1 MTVAASLTADQA
13 ARRGWDVAV
22 VGAGPAGALAALGL
36 ARRGLAVLLVDRAEF
51 PRWKVCGCCLNGAA
65 LAALSAAGLGGL
77 PAECGAVSLE
87 RILLASRGRS
97 ATLTLGRG
105 VVLSREAFDA
115 ALVRAAVAAGAAF
128 LPRTTAT
135 LGDVSADGRDFSVE
149 SGGSTIATRAR
160 IVIAADGLG
169 GRLLARG
176 DPDASPAAAGARVG
190 AGVVAEDAPAFYQ
203 PGSVYMAC
211 GVGGYVGLVRLEDG
225 RLDVAAALD
234 VEQVRGGRGPGP
246 AVVRL
251 LGETG
256 WPVPAGLEG
265 LNWKG
270 TLPLTREAR
279 CVAAGRVFAAGD
291 AAGYIEPFTGEG
303 MARALTAGLTVAPV
317 AARAVAHWQES
328 LAREWTVTYR
338 RVVRRR
344 QLTCRVAAGVLRRP
358 RLARALIGLLSYAPA
373 LAAPVV
379 RSLDTPLS
387 LTPGSS

>member
-1 MTVAASLTADQA
+1 MTVAASLTADEA
-13 ARRGWDVAV
+13 ARRRWDAVV

-65 LAALSAAGLGGL
+65 LAALNAAGLGAV
-77 PAECGAVSLE
+77 PAECGALPLA

-97 ATLTLGRG
+97 APLALGRG

-115 ALVRAAVAAGAAF
+115 ALIRAAVSAGAAF
-128 LPRTTAT
+128 LPRTTVT
-135 LGDVSADGRDFSVE
+135 LGDLSADTRTFSLDG
-149 SGGSTIATRAR
+149 GGSAVTARAR
-160 IVIAADGLG
+160 VVIAADGLG

-176 DPDASPAAAGARVG
+176 DPDASPAVAGARVG
-190 AGVVAEDAPAFYQ
+190 AGVVAEDAPAFYR
-203 PGSVYMAC
+203 PGTVYMAC
-211 GVGGYVGLVRLEDG
+211 GAGGYAGLVRLEDG

-234 VEQVRGGRGPGP
+234 VDQVRVGHGPGP

-256 WPVPAGLEG
+256 WPVPVGLEG

-270 TLPLTREAR
+270 TLPLTRQAR
-279 CVAAGRVFAAGD
+279 CVAADRVFAAGD

-328 LAREWTVTYR
+328 LAGEWTATYR

-344 QLTCRVAAGVLRRP
+344 QLTCRVAAAAPPPAVAGPCYDRLAVVCPRPRRP
-358 RLARALIGLLSYAPA
+358 GRP
-373 LAAPVV
+373 
-379 RSLDTPLS
+379 
-387 LTPGSS
+387 